1 MEEKTPTFV
10 LIIVCIHV
18 ELAEPISN
26 VVHLTGALGE
36 RLRNGLGPGS
46 LINLLHLFLRLC
58 RTVEFHVASIIILVN
73 VAPGAGDKLRLQQK

>member
-10 LIIVCIHV
+10 LIIICIHV

-46 LINLLHLFLRLC
+46 LINLVLRLC